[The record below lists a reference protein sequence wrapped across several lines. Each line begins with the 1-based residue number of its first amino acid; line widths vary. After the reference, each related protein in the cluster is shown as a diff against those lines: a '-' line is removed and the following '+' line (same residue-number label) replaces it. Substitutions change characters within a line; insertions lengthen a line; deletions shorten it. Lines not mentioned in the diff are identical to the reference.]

1 MSRAGVRLDVQGKG
15 LIGCPEQGLDWTC
28 KVRV

>member
-15 LIGCPEQGLDWTC
+15 LIGSPEQGLDWTC

>member
-1 MSRAGVRLDVQGKG
+1 MSRAGVRLDVQGKV